1 MLSMEWAYINVKKAN
16 KSHYLKA
23 CGANKDFRN
32 QDWVNKKK
40 SHDFSDNILYD
51 YLDNYS
57 VFSEIFTI
65 SYSENFPMIFW
76 NFWTF
81 FFF

>member
-32 QDWVNKKK
+32 QDWVNKK
-40 SHDFSDNILYD
+40 NL
-51 YLDNYS
+51 
-57 VFSEIFTI
+57 
-65 SYSENFPMIFW
+65 MIFLII
-76 NFWTF
+76 FYFVKYFEEQILVSLYFTEVMSTYLR
-81 FFF
+81 